1 MYAVNAA
8 INPNVQSDAP
18 RENGDVP
25 ARKVPELER
34 TPDTKYSM
42 MYLVDPKI
50 RSAYERRIK
59 DHDRVKHMSEL
70 DVKQVAAALKSAFML
85 MTSSRLP
92 LKSSV

>member
-25 ARKVPELER
+25 ARKVPELAR
-34 TPDTKYSM
+34 TPDVKYSM

-70 DVKQVAAALKSAFML
+70 DVKQVAAALSYSAMFIHF
-85 MTSSRLP
+85 T
-92 LKSSV
+92 